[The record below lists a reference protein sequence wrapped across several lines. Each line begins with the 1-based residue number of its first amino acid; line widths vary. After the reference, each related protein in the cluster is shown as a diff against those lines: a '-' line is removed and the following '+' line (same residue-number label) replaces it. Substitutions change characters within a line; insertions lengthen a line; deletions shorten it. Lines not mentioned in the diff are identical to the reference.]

1 MRPHIP
7 CVCLPPS
14 FVTMM
19 TSSPS
24 SSFPQGIQDIG
35 FAAALRRLPQ
45 QLRAA
50 LVEHE
55 LHDAGFLEFY
65 PRKPLVVLGL
75 QDACTTT
82 VLAAT
87 GGDNGAGIGYDV
99 VPTLVLLF
107 VISCLLLIP
116 YDFFSSSPSLPL
128 FIFWLHPFRGVS
140 CLVAYRSWCLGHT
153 GSTETVETH
162 EGQEFGE
169 RSRCWS

>member
-1 MRPHIP
+1 
-7 CVCLPPS
+7 
-14 FVTMM
+14 MM

-24 SSFPQGIQDIG
+24 SSSPQGIQDIG

-55 LHDAGFLEFY
+55 LDDAGVLEFY
-65 PRKPLVVLGL
+65 PRKPLGVLGL

-87 GGDNGAGIGYDV
+87 SGGTGAGIGYDV
-99 VPTLVLLF
+99 VLTPVLLF
-107 VISCLLLIP
+107 VIYALWFLLL
-116 YDFFSSSPSLPL
+116 FSLSPL

-140 CLVAYRSWCLGHT
+140 CLVAYRSLCLGHT

-162 EGQEFGE
+162 EGQEFRE
-169 RSRCWS
+169 RGRFWS

>member
-7 CVCLPPS
+7 CVCLQPS

-24 SSFPQGIQDIG
+24 SSSPQSIQDIG

-55 LHDAGFLEFY
+55 LGDAGVLEFY
-65 PRKPLVVLGL
+65 PRKPLGVLL

-87 GGDNGAGIGYDV
+87 GGGTGAGIGYDV
-99 VPTLVLLF
+99 VPTPVLLF
-107 VISCLLLIP
+107 VF
-116 YDFFSSSPSLPL
+116 YSL
-128 FIFWLHPFRGVS
+128 
-140 CLVAYRSWCLGHT
+140 
-153 GSTETVETH
+153 
-162 EGQEFGE
+162 
-169 RSRCWS
+169 